1 MTGKAEATASGM
13 DVFKLAISIGLLIA
27 GVIAFY
33 IFADQPLLY
42 RVLGIVAAA
51 IIAAIIALTTARGR
65 SFAGFMQAARTEV
78 RKMVWPTR
86 AETLQTTIVVFIIVV
101 ILAIFLWIIDR
112 VLTTLIQYV
121 IQ

>member
-13 DVFKLAISIGLLIA
+13 DVFKLAVSIGFVIA

-33 IFADQPLLY
+33 WFAEQPLLY
-42 RVLGIVAAA
+42 RVLGIVAAV
-51 IIAAIIALTTARGR
+51 IVAAGIALTTQRGR
-65 SFAGFMQAARTEV
+65 TFASFMQDARTEV

-86 AETLQTTIVVFIIVV
+86 GETVQTTIVVFIVVV
-101 ILAIFLWIIDR
+101 ILALFLWGIDR
-112 VLTTLIQYV
+112 VLTFLIRFV

>member
-42 RVLGIVAAA
+42 RVLGIVAAV